1 MKEVL
6 KAQLTVGLLAYFA
19 TVWGLIF
26 RTYENI
32 IIAAGL
38 LVVQFILMLVLAYVI
53 ILLLQWVRIFD
64 LKTNATLTLI
74 VLIGLSLAIGTNT
87 PIFN

>member
-6 KAQLTVGLLAYFA
+6 KTQLTIGLLAYFA

-26 RTYENI
+26 RTYENS

-38 LVVQFILMLVLAYVI
+38 LGAQFIVMLLLAYVI

-64 LKTNATLTLI
+64 LKTNSMITLI
-74 VLIGLSLAIGTNT
+74 VLIGLGLSIWTNT
-87 PIFN
+87 LKVF

>member
-6 KAQLTVGLLAYFA
+6 KAQLTIGLLAYFA

-26 RTYENI
+26 RTYENS

-38 LVVQFILMLVLAYVI
+38 LGSQFIVMLLLAYVI
-53 ILLLQWVRIFD
+53 ILLLQWVRLFD
-64 LKTNATLTLI
+64 LKTNAMITLI
-74 VLIGLSLAIGTNT
+74 VLIGLGLSIWTNT
-87 PIFN
+87 LKVF

>member
-6 KAQLTVGLLAYFA
+6 KAQLTIGLLAYFA

-26 RTYENI
+26 RTYENS

-38 LVVQFILMLVLAYVI
+38 LGAQFIIMLLLAYVI

-64 LKTNATLTLI
+64 LKTNSMITLI
-74 VLIGLSLAIGTNT
+74 VLIGLGLSIWTNT
-87 PIFN
+87 LKVF